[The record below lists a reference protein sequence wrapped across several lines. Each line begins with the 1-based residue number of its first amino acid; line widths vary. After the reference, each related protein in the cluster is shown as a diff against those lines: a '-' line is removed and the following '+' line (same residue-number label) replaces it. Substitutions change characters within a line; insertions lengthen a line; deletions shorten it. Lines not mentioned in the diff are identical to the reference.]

1 MISRIWSA
9 LMSPSRKVPLSQTSH
24 IASFFCSPT
33 SHDSSEQERLPGL
46 GFATTGLPRVSCCSQ
61 TTCQGHFSAAWWLPC
76 GKERTMPRADPSP
89 LPTAQIEYCAQ
100 EGQVPQASPEP
111 RGQERNQDH
120 EHSHPGLAGRGGEE
134 AEGLGL
140 ESEARLQCST
150 RVSSKPH
157 TMHSPLI
164 TCIPQPTDLTSKKVE
179 RGRTF
184 FYCN

>member
-1 MISRIWSA
+1 MISRIRIA

-24 IASFFCSPT
+24 VASFFCSPT

-46 GFATTGLPRVSCCSQ
+46 GFATTGLTSVSCCSQ
-61 TTCQGHFSAAWWLPC
+61 TTCQGHVSAAWWLPC

-111 RGQERNQDH
+111 RGQDRNWDD
-120 EHSHPGLAGRGGEE
+120 EHSHPGLGRGAEGAEE

-140 ESEARLQCST
+140 GSEARLHTCFQQTCFHQT
-150 RVSSKPH
+150 PH
-157 TMHSPLI
+157 HAFALNNLYPSAH
-164 TCIPQPTDLTSKKVE
+164 
-179 RGRTF
+179 
-184 FYCN
+184 